1 MKNDGIAVTYSKTKP
16 QSPKGLMCNVVIH
29 IDMSGINAANQS
41 GGFFSAFSA
50 KLKDKIKLVLDKA
63 DELKMRQ
70 VALPALGKGEVRHT
84 RWGDYKE

>member
-1 MKNDGIAVTYSKTKP
+1 
-16 QSPKGLMCNVVIH
+16 
-29 IDMSGINAANQS
+29 MSGINAANQS

-84 RWGDYKE
+84 R

>member
-1 MKNDGIAVTYSKTKP
+1 
-16 QSPKGLMCNVVIH
+16 MCNVVIH

-70 VALPALGKGEVRHT
+70 VALPALGKGEVSFRYAWEGMGEITYHI
-84 RWGDYKE
+84 DIHSV